1 MAIAISGEN
10 NNDRILA
17 QDGVIDSI
25 SGFNIAG
32 IITASSFTGDLTG
45 DVTGNLTG
53 NVTGNINNTT
63 LLLQTGGSER
73 VRIASDGKIS
83 TGALASPDGN
93 LHVYSSSAGSVTA
106 ASDANELVLESSANV
121 GMSFLTATNSL
132 SRIKFGDS
140 RQSNRGVIAYNH
152 GLDSIVFHTVGS

>member
-1 MAIAISGEN
+1 MAITISGEN

-63 LLLQTGGSER
+63 LLLQTGGTER
-73 VRIASDGKIS
+73 VRIDSSGRVMIGTTTEGVHTADDLTIAAANGVTGITLRSGTGSAGNIFFSDGTSGDDEFRGFIPVS
-83 TGALASPDGN
+83 YT
-93 LHVYSSSAGSVTA
+93 H
-106 ASDANELVLESSANV
+106 
-121 GMSFLTATNSL
+121 LTLPT
-132 SRIKFGDS
+132 K
-140 RQSNRGVIAYNH
+140 
-152 GLDSIVFHTVGS
+152 